1 MDNKDLY
8 MTVSELLQNYSYDD
22 ILDAVE
28 NIAKLH
34 QAEVCMA
41 EKITPKQLKKGQEYN
56 ASSKKKT

>member
-1 MDNKDLY
+1 
-8 MTVSELLQNYSYDD
+8 
-22 ILDAVE
+22 VE